1 MFLLGVLFACQDI
14 TLTKMQD
21 PQPEIVVLPEI
32 IDFGNI
38 RSGEETG
45 VEELTI
51 VNAGDE
57 VLLLDP
63 LKLIAGTDR
72 FHIDHGES
80 EDWEL
85 QPGEGIQID
94 VYYEPQTYESNGGL
108 IEVVSNDDET
118 PAIEVLILG
127 KGDAPVMTVEP
138 LSFDYGTISMG
149 CDNEE
154 RVTIR
159 NDGNLPLTV
168 ESISQ
173 MVTQPV
179 DILMEFGSLPPP
191 PWILDPNQEIDFL
204 VSYIPSDVG
213 LDESSITVIGDDP
226 QTPEVEVVQGGDGVI
241 DQYIT
246 QTHVQEEVPIL
257 DIVFVIDNSGSM
269 SIFQQQLSAQMTAF
283 MNVFLAT
290 GADFHMG
297 FITTDRG
304 YLQCSGA
311 VCWIDDSFA
320 NPVDWSQGII
330 TQISV
335 GGSAYEKGI
344 EMAHRFLNN
353 TDYSSGGAP
362 GTSFWRN
369 DATLVIIYVS
379 DEPDF
384 STGTWT
390 NYTSFFDTLKSNADM
405 MRHFAVIGDH
415 PSGCSYQSPYGWR
428 SVGWGQGYWDMTQR
442 YNGDWYSICA
452 SDWGNQMQDLA
463 NTVTVR
469 STFELDED
477 DPIESSIIV
486 SVNGQLVTEWS
497 YDPASNAIVFDEGSI
512 PEASQTIMIEY
523 GIWGC

>member
-57 VLLLDP
+57 ILILDP
-63 LKLIAGTDR
+63 LLLIAGNDR
-72 FHIDHGES
+72 FSVGHDAT

-108 IEVVSNDDET
+108 IEVVSNDDES
-118 PAIEVLILG
+118 PEIEVLILG

-168 ESISQ
+168 DSISQ

-179 DILMEFGSLPPP
+179 DIIMEFGSLPPP
-191 PWILDPNQEIDFL
+191 PWVLDPNQEIDFL
-204 VSYIPSDVG
+204 VSYVPSDVG

-241 DQYIT
+241 EQYIT
-246 QTHVQEEVPIL
+246 QTHVQEEIPIVP
-257 DIVFVIDNSGSM
+257 DCNS
-269 SIFQQQLSAQMTAF
+269 L
-283 MNVFLAT
+283 L
-290 GADFHMG
+290 
-297 FITTDRG
+297 
-304 YLQCSGA
+304 
-311 VCWIDDSFA
+311 
-320 NPVDWSQGII
+320 II
-330 TQISV
+330 T
-335 GGSAYEKGI
+335 AY
-344 EMAHRFLNN
+344 
-353 TDYSSGGAP
+353 
-362 GTSFWRN
+362 
-369 DATLVIIYVS
+369 
-379 DEPDF
+379 
-384 STGTWT
+384 
-390 NYTSFFDTLKSNADM
+390 
-405 MRHFAVIGDH
+405 
-415 PSGCSYQSPYGWR
+415 
-428 SVGWGQGYWDMTQR
+428 
-442 YNGDWYSICA
+442 
-452 SDWGNQMQDLA
+452 A
-463 NTVTVR
+463 NV
-469 STFELDED
+469 
-477 DPIESSIIV
+477 SII
-486 SVNGQLVTEWS
+486 E
-497 YDPASNAIVFDEGSI
+497 F
-512 PEASQTIMIEY
+512 
-523 GIWGC
+523 